1 MSLLANKFTMSE
13 DFLNRVCENL
23 KQEPDTSS
31 IYLSFVEDV
40 CIAKRIE
47 IVGCWTEDLYRI
59 VEKSEV
65 SMNDEAWFSIRA
77 DTFIEM
83 RERFLKD
90 TKPCHT
96 FNILE
101 DSYGVQTLNVIVED
115 RAEYGAPVSVLRKPY
130 DPRDARKGIN
140 TVSIEEVTVLNVF
153 RRNNLKYV
161 SIDESL
167 QELIRSVRVTAR
179 SENRSCGLTENT
191 VLVCPLSS
199 SAFWTNE
206 HMAVVEQSMESKTGF
221 LSGSVYHI
229 PSTLLKKILDGGMT
243 YFKVFT
249 AEPSTMALYGV
260 EEGRPHMWYVRG
272 YYYDDSKTCEYTSI
286 FKENAHE
293 TGYEVHMNKKELS
306 ALKTELQSCRRSFA
320 CRNDLKYIILKL
332 YDKATRIDLESSNYN
347 GEITLDIPV
356 VKKNEKAENR
366 HCYNTQYLL
375 DMIKHYSKF
384 NVSIN
389 YTEDFMVCH
398 PEGNTRYMIQI
409 GGMHYHEGWCDQRR

>member
-1 MSLLANKFTMSE
+1 MSLLANKFTVSE

-59 VEKSEV
+59 AEKSEV

-179 SENRSCGLTENT
+179 SENRSCG
-191 VLVCPLSS
+191 
-199 SAFWTNE
+199 
-206 HMAVVEQSMESKTGF
+206 
-221 LSGSVYHI
+221 GSVRSNIGNPVQAHAI
-229 PSTLLKKILDGGMT
+229 LRSPAMRNPGIGISRRGKFLQLTPAAALLSRAVTASAQQKKISRISKRQTILC
-243 YFKVFT
+243 
-249 AEPSTMALYGV
+249 LV
-260 EEGRPHMWYVRG
+260 EIHP
-272 YYYDDSKTCEYTSI
+272 
-286 FKENAHE
+286 
-293 TGYEVHMNKKELS
+293 VHLRRM
-306 ALKTELQSCRRSFA
+306 LQR
-320 CRNDLKYIILKL
+320 
-332 YDKATRIDLESSNYN
+332 
-347 GEITLDIPV
+347 
-356 VKKNEKAENR
+356 
-366 HCYNTQYLL
+366 
-375 DMIKHYSKF
+375 KH
-384 NVSIN
+384 IGA
-389 YTEDFMVCH
+389 ML
-398 PEGNTRYMIQI
+398 IQLHKI
-409 GGMHYHEGWCDQRR
+409 